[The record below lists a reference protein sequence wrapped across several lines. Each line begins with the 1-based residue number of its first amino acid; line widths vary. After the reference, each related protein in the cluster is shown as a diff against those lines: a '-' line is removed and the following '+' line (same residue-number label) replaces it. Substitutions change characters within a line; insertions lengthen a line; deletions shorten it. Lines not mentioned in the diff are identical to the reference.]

1 MVNDWSSALIFIC
14 IGVVIGALGLWLLL
28 QAGSRL
34 SQQQR
39 IISTQRPAERRVE
52 QTIAPIRFETRPP
65 SVPGKYYLW
74 MNLTTREKEVARLVA
89 QEKSSTQ
96 IAEELV
102 ISPYTVA
109 NHLRHI
115 FGKLEINSRQQL
127 TQVVKEVAKYG
138 DSDLN

>member
-39 IISTQRPAERRVE
+39 IISTQRPTERRVE

-74 MNLTTREKEVARLVA
+74 MNLTAREKEIAYLVA
-89 QEKSSTQ
+89 QGKRNPE
-96 IAEELV
+96 IAQDLV

-115 FGKLEINSRQQL
+115 FGKLEINSRQEL
-127 TQVVKEVAKYG
+127 KQVVKEIAEYG
-138 DSDLN
+138 DGDLT